1 MVRHI
6 LVDCG
11 VRIPQDLDR
20 ICPVFS
26 GFQMGVM
33 FFWMIDES
41 PDQTRTGQLLDL
53 AAKSVASLIR
63 LSTSPLMR
71 PVRKS
76 ALKVIEVVK
85 GANLSPRR
93 DEVTS

>member
-1 MVRHI
+1 
-6 LVDCG
+6 
-11 VRIPQDLDR
+11 
-20 ICPVFS
+20 
-26 GFQMGVM
+26 MGVM
-33 FFWMIDES
+33 FFWMIYES

-85 GANLSPRR
+85 GRICHHAGTR
-93 DEVTS
+93 